1 MNRRLNRL
9 DPTSTGEQKRINVCF
24 VVGLTPFWI
33 CKVDRLYE
41 RNGIRTVV
49 ENRISFRIPVCRL
62 VVSEY
67 YPFILPTWIFY
78 PNLTTYSKTMDYS
91 DSSKHQRS
99 SEGKSR
105 LPQGRKIRE
114 NVVCLHRRARER
126 QNLKRQ
132 GGSKGSNGYISP
144 LFPSYISCTFVVLD

>member
-9 DPTSTGEQKRINVCF
+9 DPTSTGKQKRIGICSS
-24 VVGLTPFWI
+24 VGSKPFSLR
-33 CKVDRLYE
+33 KGDRLCE
-41 RNGIRTVV
+41 RNGIGTVV

-62 VVSEY
+62 VVREY

-78 PNLTTYSKTMDYS
+78 LNLTTYSKTMDYS

-105 LPQGRKIRE
+105 PPQGRKIRE
-114 NVVCLHRRARER
+114 NVVCLHRRVRER

-132 GGSKGSNGYISP
+132 GGFKDSNGQNFASTPPISLVYP
-144 LFPSYISCTFVVLD
+144 